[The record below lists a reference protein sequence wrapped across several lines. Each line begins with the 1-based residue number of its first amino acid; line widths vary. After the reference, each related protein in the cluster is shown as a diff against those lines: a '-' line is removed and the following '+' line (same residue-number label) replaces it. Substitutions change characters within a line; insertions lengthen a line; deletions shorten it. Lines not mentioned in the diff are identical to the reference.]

1 MRPSDPL
8 EAPLSIPPPV
18 PITLIC
24 MSLCLGPSFC
34 FPCSVTES
42 LRASGDQNPHFA
54 FAYLSRKPSA
64 DSRSKQRDMQL
75 PGEFRQINNLLTL
88 VC

>member
-1 MRPSDPL
+1 MKPL
-8 EAPLSIPPPV
+8 EAPLSSLLQFL
-18 PITLIC
+18 TLIC
-24 MSLCLGPSFC
+24 MSLCLGPSFLLPWLC
-34 FPCSVTES
+34 TES

-54 FAYLSRKPSA
+54 FAYLSKKPSA

-75 PGEFRQINNLLTL
+75 PGEFRQINNLLTR